1 MDDSR
6 IGAWLILGLFV
17 LVILW
22 HFIDEAIGYYK
33 ACKKVKIGGLYRF
46 QSYFIGGYLMRDD
59 LVFVRVK
66 GLKEYGNGH
75 YWVVYQG
82 EFIPDEGKAE
92 LDYFVEHYELIE
104 QEKEEQ
110 P

>member
-22 HFIDEAIGYYK
+22 HFVDEAIGYYK

-46 QSYFIGGYLMRDD
+46 QSYFIGNYLIRND

-66 GLKEYGNGH
+66 DLKEYGNGK
-75 YWVVYQG
+75 YRVIYQG
-82 EFIPDEGKAE
+82 EFIPETGE
-92 LDYFVEHYELIE
+92 SGLDYFVEHYELIE
-104 QEKEEQ
+104 
-110 P
+110 

>member
-6 IGAWLILGLFV
+6 IGAWLILGLFM

-22 HFIDEAIGYYK
+22 HFVDEAIGYYK

-46 QSYFIGGYLMRDD
+46 QNYFIGNYLIRND

-66 GLKEYGNGH
+66 GLKEYGNGK
-75 YWVVYQG
+75 YRVVYQG
-82 EFIPDEGKAE
+82 EFIPETGE
-92 LDYFVEHYELIE
+92 SGLDYFVEHYELIE
-104 QEKEEQ
+104 
-110 P
+110 

>member
-22 HFIDEAIGYYK
+22 HFVDEAIGYYK

-46 QSYFIGGYLMRDD
+46 QSYFIGNYLIRND

-66 GLKEYGNGH
+66 GIKEYGNGK
-75 YWVVYQG
+75 YRVIYQG
-82 EFIPDEGKAE
+82 EFIPDTGESG

-104 QEKEEQ
+104 
-110 P
+110 